1 LEVTSIT
8 FAKWVFRLAGIYGLL
23 ALLPMY
29 ALERQIGMDTPP
41 AITHPEYFYG
51 FIGVA
56 VAWQLAFIVMGQ
68 QPARFRPLMLT
79 AVVEKFS
86 FAGAVLALYLQGRLS
101 GPTLGFAS
109 IDFLLGVLF
118 LASFALTREK
128 HS

>member
-1 LEVTSIT
+1 MT

-29 ALERQIGMDTPP
+29 ALERQIGIDSPP
-41 AITHPEYFYG
+41 TITHPEYFYG

-56 VAWQLAFIVMGQ
+56 VAWQLVFIVMGQ
-68 QPARFRPLMLT
+68 QPARYRPLMLP

-86 FAGAVLALYLQGRLS
+86 FAGAGLMLYLQGRLS
-101 GPTLGFAS
+101 GPTLGFAL

-118 LASFALTREK
+118 LSAFVLTREK
-128 HS
+128 QL